1 MIRLSFRG
9 ISTTRA
15 ALSKTTSTRIIIPPA
30 SHFKNKDRQ
39 SSRIPRHEYSQL
51 PEDSN
56 YIEKFYDEL
65 AIFSD
70 EILEKQLK
78 KCYADFDNDPDELVF
93 QLEKYIELQVIPKH
107 SEYKDTSLP
116 NAESHHVQSIKC
128 KTLSDK
134 IIVERFLDFAR
145 SVKLTLML
153 NGGHSFIFDVMLQA
167 KSVFDEMHK
176 TKV

>member
-1 MIRLSFRG
+1 MIRLCFRR
-9 ISTTRA
+9 ISTTGI

-30 SHFKNKDRQ
+30 SHFKNQNKL
-39 SSRIPRHEYSQL
+39 SSRIPKHEYNQL

-65 AIFSD
+65 EMFSS

-78 KCYADFDNDPDELVF
+78 KSYTDFDNDPDELVF
-93 QLEKYIELQVIPKH
+93 QVEKYIELQVIPKH

-116 NAESHHVQSIKC
+116 NAESHQVQSIKC
-128 KTLSDK
+128 RTLSDK
-134 IIVERFLDFAR
+134 IIIERFLDFAR
-145 SVKLTLML
+145 SVRLTLML

-167 KSVFDEMHK
+167 KSVFDDMHK